1 MRFGVCVP
9 NYGES
14 GSPEAIRNI
23 AVEAEKL
30 GFDSIW
36 CTDHLLMPPD
46 SNTPYDR
53 IFESITTI
61 AYLAAIT
68 TKVRLGISSLITA
81 MRNPAVVAKQL
92 ATVDNLSNG
101 RLILATSAGWNE
113 KEFGHLGSNY
123 HNRGRRLD
131 ESLRLIRTL
140 WNGGTSFESK
150 LLHQKFSNAT
160 FSPPPVQKHL
170 TIWIAGSS
178 PAAMKRAATL
188 GDAWHP
194 HVLPLDE
201 FAKLVSQ
208 FRENFP
214 QARDKPVCP
223 RLVVNLKAEKSEY
236 TSPLGQRRILLSAN
250 RADSRRIID
259 GLKELGVSYVVLVPS
274 PDGKATVSTQIEA
287 MKTVAQDF
295 LRP

>member
-1 MRFGVCVP
+1 MKFGVCVP
-9 NYGES
+9 NYGET
-14 GSPEAIRNI
+14 GSPEAVRNV
-23 AVEAEKL
+23 AVEAERL
-30 GFDSIW
+30 GYDSVW
-36 CTDHLLMPPD
+36 STDHILIPPD
-46 SNTPYDR
+46 SGTPYDR
-53 IFESITTI
+53 ILESITTL
-61 AYLAAIT
+61 AYLAPIT

-92 ATVDNLSNG
+92 ATIDNLSNG

-113 KEFGHLGSNY
+113 KEFGHLGSNF

-140 WNGGTSFESK
+140 WNGRTSFESK
-150 LLHQKFSNAT
+150 RLPQKFSNTT
-160 FSPPPVQKHL
+160 FYPPPVQKHL

-188 GDAWHP
+188 GDGWHP

-208 FRENFP
+208 FHDSSP
-214 QARDKPVCP
+214 QAKDKPICP

-250 RADSRRIID
+250 QAENNQIIN
-259 GLKELGVSYVVLVPS
+259 GLRELGIAYLVLVLS

-287 MKTVAQDF
+287 MKTIAQDF
-295 LRP
+295 MN